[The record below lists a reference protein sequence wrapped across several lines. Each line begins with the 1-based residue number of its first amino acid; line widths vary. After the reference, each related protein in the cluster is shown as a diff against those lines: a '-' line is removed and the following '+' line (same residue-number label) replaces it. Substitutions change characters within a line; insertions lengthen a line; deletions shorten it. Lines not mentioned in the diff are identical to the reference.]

1 VDAEIKG
8 VIMQIQI
15 DQTRPE
21 NLNPALQLEWL
32 ESNGLGG
39 WASSTIIGAHTRR
52 YHGLLVAALRPPVDR
67 MVMLS
72 KLDEAIEFNKERIE
86 LGTNLF
92 PGTVH
97 PAGYQ
102 YLKTFSKNLFP
113 SFIYETG
120 GIRLQKTVA
129 AVNGENTTLI
139 LYEVLEA
146 PSAFTLR
153 LQPFMAG
160 RGYHS
165 LMQANDAIGRQSKF
179 ENGVLTSRLYE
190 GLPELH
196 LYIPNS
202 EFTPN
207 PGWYYNFEYPVEK
220 FRGQDFREDLFTPGY
235 FHLQLKYGDRLG
247 IMASMQHT
255 AGRNPFDLFE
265 REKGRRAE
273 LLAPLK
279 VRDDITEALTLAADQ
294 FIVQRGKKLK
304 TIIAGYH
311 WFTDWGRDTMIA
323 LPGLTLATGR
333 FDDAKKIIQAFAR
346 HVSQGML
353 PNRFPDSAAAPEYNT
368 VDATLWFFIAIYRYL
383 RYTGD
388 NDFVS
393 EELMPILQDII
404 EWHDRG
410 TRYQIHVDTDG
421 LLSAGEPGVQLTWMD
436 AKVGDWVVTPRS
448 GKAVEINALWINAL
462 AIYAWLS
469 KRFGKMAQARECAR
483 RTAHVKKRFVDA
495 FWYREGGYLYDNID
509 GNVRDTRIRPNQIM
523 AIGLPYPLL
532 EDEKAKSVF
541 EIVMDKLYTPFGLRS
556 LAPEDPNYRSK
567 YGGNAFHRD
576 SAYHQGTVWSWLLGP
591 FLTALVRIYGT
602 DGKTRGRELIEE
614 FKPHITQAGVG
625 SVSEIFDADPPHTAR
640 GCIAQ
645 AWSVGEILR
654 AYTEN
659 LKV

>member
-1 VDAEIKG
+1 
-8 VIMQIQI
+8 MQIQF
-15 DQTRPE
+15 DQNSPE
-21 NLNPALQLEWL
+21 NLNSALQLEWL

-52 YHGLLVAALRPPVDR
+52 YHGLLVAALQPPMGR

-92 PGTVH
+92 PGAVH
-97 PAGYQ
+97 PEGYQ
-102 YLKTFSKNLFP
+102 YLKTFSKDLFP

-120 GIRLQKTVA
+120 GVRLQKTVA
-129 AVNGENTTLI
+129 AVNGENTTII
-139 LYEVLEA
+139 LYDVLEA
-146 PSAFTLR
+146 PSTFTLK
-153 LQPFMAG
+153 LQPFVAG
-160 RGYHS
+160 RDYHS
-165 LMQANDAIGRQSKF
+165 LMQANDAIHRKATF
-179 ENGVLTSRLYE
+179 ENGVLRSSLYE
-190 GLPELH
+190 GLPELY
-196 LYIPNS
+196 LYVPNS

-220 FRGQDFREDLFTPGY
+220 YRGQDFHEDLFAPGY

-247 IMASMQHT
+247 VMASMQHT

-265 REKGRRAE
+265 REKGRRAD
-273 LLAPLK
+273 LLTPLK
-279 VRDDITEALTLAADQ
+279 VRDDITETLTLAADQ
-294 FIVQRGKKLK
+294 LIVQRGKDLK

-311 WFTDWGRDTMIA
+311 WFTDWGRDAMIA

-333 FDDAKKIIQAFAR
+333 FDDAKKIIRAFGR

-353 PNRFPDSAAAPEYNT
+353 PNRFPDSAEAPEYNT

-393 EELMPILQDII
+393 VELMPILQDII

-410 TRYQIHVDTDG
+410 TRYQIQVDTDG

-448 GKAVEINALWINAL
+448 GKAVEISALWINAL

-469 KRFGKMAQARECAR
+469 KRFGKMDQAREYAR
-483 RTAHVKKRFVDA
+483 RTAKAKKCFVDA
-495 FWYREGGYLYDNID
+495 FWYPEGGYLYDNID

-541 EIVMDKLYTPFGLRS
+541 ETVMDKLYTPFGLRS
-556 LAPEDPNYRSK
+556 LAPEDPSYRSK

-602 DGKTRGRELIEE
+602 EGKIRGRELFEE

-659 LKV
+659 LKG